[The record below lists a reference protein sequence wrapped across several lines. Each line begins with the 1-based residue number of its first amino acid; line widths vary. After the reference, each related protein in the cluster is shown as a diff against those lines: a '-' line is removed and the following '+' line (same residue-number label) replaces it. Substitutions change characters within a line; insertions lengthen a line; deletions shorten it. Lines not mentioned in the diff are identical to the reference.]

1 MLGRSAVR
9 LLGSWRAASVNARSM
24 KSDWVAVNGML
35 GSPYTRNEQSCIRSL
50 SCHTKITYFYTYS
63 INIHETI

>member
-9 LLGSWRAASVNARSM
+9 LLVSWRAASVNARSM

-35 GSPYTRNEQSCIRSL
+35 GSPYTRNEQRCIRSL
-50 SCHTKITYFYTYS
+50 T
-63 INIHETI
+63 